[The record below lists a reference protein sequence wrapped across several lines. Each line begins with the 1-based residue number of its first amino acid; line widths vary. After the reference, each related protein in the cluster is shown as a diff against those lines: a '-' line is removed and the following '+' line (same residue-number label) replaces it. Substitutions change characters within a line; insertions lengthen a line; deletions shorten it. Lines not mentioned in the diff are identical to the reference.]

1 MFFNRSAKPPPHKNA
16 AAKST
21 NAVTLGAQAEA
32 RAEQFLQ
39 QQGLTTRL
47 KNYRCK
53 PGEIDLIMM
62 DDKELIFVEVR
73 LRSHSQFA
81 NACES
86 VTFSKQAKII
96 KAAQCY
102 LQEQHLTETA
112 HCRFDV
118 VAFSDSDSEP
128 EWIKNAFSTF

>member
-1 MFFNRSAKPPPHKNA
+1 MFFNRSTKLPPYKKTV
-16 AAKST
+16 AKST
-21 NAVTLGAQAEA
+21 STLTLGTQAEA

-39 QQGLTTRL
+39 QQGMTTKL

-53 PGEIDLIMM
+53 LGEIDLIMM

-102 LQEQHLTETA
+102 LQAHHLTETA

-118 VAFSDSDSEP
+118 IAFSDSDSGP
-128 EWIKNAFSTF
+128 EWIKNAFSTV